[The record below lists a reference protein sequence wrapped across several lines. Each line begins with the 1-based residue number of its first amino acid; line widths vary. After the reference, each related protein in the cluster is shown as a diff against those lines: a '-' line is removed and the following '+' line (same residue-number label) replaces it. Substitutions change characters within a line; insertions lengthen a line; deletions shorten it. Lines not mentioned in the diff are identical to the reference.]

1 MTKSEKII
9 LTSRQGRE
17 ILLEIKA
24 GRIDSIENNSGVR
37 FPFSVGQPYSMSIK
51 SWAQNNNF
59 KWNGEDIENEK
70 RIFGVKIKDVP
81 PGHEWRYM
89 FPNKFR

>member
-1 MTKSEKII
+1 MKEETIT

-17 ILLEIKA
+17 IVVQITNGK
-24 GRIDSIENNSGVR
+24 ISDVENNANIR
-37 FPFSVGQPYSMSIK
+37 FPFVVGQPFNMSMK

-59 KWNGEDIENEK
+59 KWNGSDVESEK

-81 PGHEWRYM
+81 IGHEWRYM
-89 FPNKFR
+89 FPNKFK